1 MRRVWTLHVGYL
13 LLQAKQHFSPC
24 SNNLSSV
31 NPVQLLSRPGQVQVL
46 ERVKRKAA
54 TYGQDFAGLGNG
66 AVAAADDAAG
76 QKILP
81 ETVSRLYEMWVMP
94 LTKDVEVQYLM
105 RRLEV
110 E

>member
-1 MRRVWTLHVGYL
+1 MAL
-13 LLQAKQHFSPC
+13 L
-24 SNNLSSV
+24 
-31 NPVQLLSRPGQVQVL
+31 QVL

-54 TYGQDFAGLGNG
+54 TYGQDFAASCASDISSG
-66 AVAAADDAAG
+66 AAVPADDAAG

-94 LTKDVEVQYLM
+94 LTKDVEVQYLL

-110 E
+110 P